1 MEERINGN
9 KRFVKKYLM
18 LTAAC
23 FLYGAGISLFIDP
36 NNLAPGG
43 MSGLSIILNRLIPLE
58 TGTIYLILNI
68 PVLLLGLSKFGWR
81 FIGSTL
87 YVTFIVSAATNLFA
101 FFRPATVQPL
111 LGGLFGGILVAVGIG
126 VVMRNGATTGGTDI
140 IVKCLRLRFPHLRTG
155 TLFLMIDAVII
166 GIGGIVFGDVDAV
179 LYSVI
184 SACATSYVLDK
195 VLYGNDGAKLIYI
208 ISDEAEAITGRILME
223 LDVGVTHLE
232 GSGAYKNVEKKVI
245 MCVVRK
251 QLAHKVEAIVKEEDD
266 TAFMIISSAAE
277 IYGEGYKSYFGEVL

>member
-166 GIGGIVFGDVDAV
+166 GIGGVVFGDVDAV

-208 ISDEAEAITGRILME
+208 ISDEAEVITGRILLE

-251 QLAHKVEAIVKEEDD
+251 QLAHKVEVIVKEEDD